1 MSESTASTA
10 AVANPAAAFYG
21 GSRVARWLGG
31 ALRFTHRIAPDAG
44 TRLALRVFFTPLPLK
59 TSARRRPVPARW
71 QAQRHPLEHGSFVL
85 WTRSDAATSSAAR
98 RPVLLVHGWA
108 GDAMQLRELG
118 DALADAGHAPLLL
131 DFPAHGRS
139 DGWRSTLP
147 QFVRTLFA
155 VQARIGPLQAVIA
168 HSLGALACTHAAAK
182 GLAVER
188 MVLIAPSAPP
198 AKVIHW
204 FAHGFG
210 VGEVLAGRMRQW
222 IEGVEGIPLEQF
234 EPAWLGARTA
244 QPTLIVH
251 DRADK
256 AAPHA
261 AGAALARTLPKAQLL
276 STEGLGHRRVL
287 ADPSVIDAV
296 KRHLQL

>member
-1 MSESTASTA
+1 MSESTLSASA
-10 AVANPAAAFYG
+10 ANPAAVFYG
-21 GSRVARWLGG
+21 GNRFARWLGG
-31 ALRFTHRIAPDAG
+31 ALRLTHRIAPGAG
-44 TRLALRVFFTPLPLK
+44 TRLALRLFFTPLPLK
-59 TSARRRPVPARW
+59 TSARRRPAPEDW
-71 QAQRHPLEHGSFVL
+71 HAQRYPLEHGSFVL
-85 WTRSDAATSSAAR
+85 WTRSDAAPAPER
-98 RPVLLVHGWA
+98 PPVLLVHGWA
-108 GDAMQLRELG
+108 GDAMQMRALG
-118 DALADAGHAPLLL
+118 DALSQASYAPLLL

-155 VQARIGPLQAVIA
+155 VQARIGPLHALVA
-168 HSLGALACTHAAAK
+168 HSLGALAATHAAAK

-188 MVLIAPSAPP
+188 LVLIAPSAPP

-210 VGEVLAGRMRQW
+210 VGEALAARMKQW
-222 IEGVEGIPLEQF
+222 IEGVEGIPLDQF
-234 EPAWLGARTA
+234 EPAWLGRRAT

-261 AGAALARTLPKAQLL
+261 AGVALARTLTNAQLL
-276 STEGLGHRRVL
+276 STDGLGHRRVL
-287 ADPSVIDAV
+287 SDAAVIDAV
-296 KRHLQL
+296 RDHLRP